1 MEIQGGKNMINPDKE
16 IEVANRASSRVIYKI
31 PESGVVRDFAPKQR
45 RRIKFSEL
53 ELLSFNFGGQNLLRN
68 NLIILDKE
76 AREAL
81 VPGTEIEYDYDEA
94 DVKRLL
100 FEGSLDE
107 FLDCLD
113 FAPQGVID
121 LIKDCA
127 VKYELN
133 DNQKRKAILQKTGF
147 NVTNA
152 IVIKETKFDGD
163 DAGAGSDDTE
173 SQGRRRRVTQSGE
186 GTAAPGRRVTIIEK

>member
-1 MEIQGGKNMINPDKE
+1 MINPDKE
-16 IEVANRASSRVIYKI
+16 IEVANRAGSRVIYKI

-53 ELLSFNFGGQNLLRN
+53 ELLSFNTGGQNLLRD

-76 AREAL
+76 AREVL

-94 DVKRLL
+94 DIKRLL
-100 FEGSLDE
+100 FEASLDE

-163 DAGAGSDDTE
+163 NAETGSDDGQTR
-173 SQGRRRRVTQSGE
+173 GRRRRVTQSGE
-186 GTAAPGRRVTIIEK
+186 GTAASGRRVTIIEK

>member
-1 MEIQGGKNMINPDKE
+1 MINPDKE
-16 IEVANRASSRVIYKI
+16 IEVANRAGSRVIYKI

-53 ELLSFNFGGQNLLRN
+53 ELLSFNAGGQNLLRD

-76 AREAL
+76 AREVL

-94 DVKRLL
+94 DIKRLL

-163 DAGAGSDDTE
+163 NAEAGSDDGQT
-173 SQGRRRRVTQSGE
+173 QGRRRRVTQSGE
-186 GTAAPGRRVTIIEK
+186 GTAASGRRVTIIEK